1 MRTTTYC
8 YPWDLARLGVARTL
22 GEVAGH
28 GIDAIDLAAN
38 YHPIDALSPRGGL
51 NLFSDARG
59 AVYFPAREGLYDRIR
74 PSIHSPEI
82 ARAWPE
88 AANTAARI
96 GLGLNSWTI
105 TLFQPWLRDAHPDCA
120 RVLPWGDRSGSGVC
134 AANPDV
140 RAYVAALC
148 ADLSEQFGVALFR
161 LEGVLSHTFD
171 LDWLRPRNLVSIS
184 PLARTLSNLCF
195 CESCKARGRAAGIDV
210 AALQVRVVGAIE
222 AEIAGEPGGEGR
234 AGALTADAE
243 LISFTTSHVRASI
256 ELVREVTAR
265 VGHAARVSCNAITP
279 YRSLLGDAGDDAL
292 LTGFIAAATQI
303 DGNVLNP
310 TGNRLVAAL
319 NAATESPRPL
329 SALYVTIRN
338 PTVTSAAQMAGAGAD
353 KMLQNLQ
360 ATADAGIRELSLY
373 NYGLLPDADVRAF
386 MEAVGQLKLA

>member
-1 MRTTTYC
+1 MRTTTYA

-22 GEVAGH
+22 GEIVGH
-28 GIDAIDLAAN
+28 GFQSIDLAAN

-59 AVYFPAREGLYDRIR
+59 AVYFPARADGYGRIK
-74 PSIHSPEI
+74 PKVHSAEV

-88 AANTAARI
+88 AANEAVRL

-105 TLFQPWLRDAHPDCA
+105 TLFQPWIRDAHPDCA

-134 AANPDV
+134 AANADV
-140 RAYVAALC
+140 RAYIAALC
-148 ADLSEQFGVALFR
+148 ADLADQFGIDLFR

-195 CESCKARGRAAGIDV
+195 CDSCKARGRAAGIDV
-210 AALQVRVVGAIE
+210 AALQARVVGAIE
-222 AEIAGEPGGEGR
+222 AEIAGEPGSEGR
-234 AGALTADAE
+234 TAALAVDAE
-243 LISFTTSHVRASI
+243 LIAFTEAHVRASI
-256 ELVREVTAR
+256 ELVQGVVAR
-265 VGHAARVSCNAITP
+265 VGHSARISCNAITP
-279 YRSLLGDAGDDAL
+279 YRSLLGDAREDAL
-292 LTGFIAAATQI
+292 LTGFITSATQI

-310 TGNRLVAAL
+310 AGNRLVAAL
-319 NAATESPRPL
+319 NAATDTPRPL

-338 PTVTSAAQMAGAGAD
+338 PTVTSAAQLAESGAD

-360 ATADAGIRELSLY
+360 ATADTGVRELSLY
-373 NYGLLPDADVRAF
+373 NFGLLPDSDVRAF